1 MPRPLRWLGDAGATL
16 LRREDERRGEVRK
29 KARVHRKHEYSQLES
44 YKEYSD
50 SGRRRLESLE
60 GAFRFLFANSAT
72 RLGYMQKKLIDV
84 VTIALLSKIFGAD
97 LVGNLRYI
105 HKKYLI
111 DELNDTVAILFPR
124 RSGKTE
130 GSAIMIAVVAV
141 SQPHG
146 NCIMYNLTATQAK
159 EFLQAVKKYLDV
171 FQHSEEYGWTMVRKD
186 VRQLMEIRTRKYG
199 TLNSIKSYPS
209 ALKGDAKID
218 PRRGTPDCPGAMP
231 PPDTHSPPLLPISP
245 SHVLHSLLTRPAC
258 RANGLYSFT
267 AAGSARTPPRPS
279 QSRLAARP
287 TPCRDRWP
295 APGRAAAQSRAPSC
309 PAVAA

>member
-1 MPRPLRWLGDAGATL
+1 MSERPRPLRWLGTVGDDL
-16 LRREDERRGEVRK
+16 LKREQERRGAARK
-29 KARVHRKHEYSQLES
+29 KARVYRKYEYSQLES
-44 YKEYSD
+44 YKEYTD

-60 GAFRFLFANSAT
+60 GAFRYLFANSST

-141 SQPHG
+141 SQPNG

-159 EFLQAVKKYLDV
+159 EFLKAVRRYLNV
-171 FQHSEEYGWTMVRKD
+171 FEKSDEYGWTMVSQD

-199 TLNSIKSYPS
+199 TVNSIKSYPS

-218 PRRGTPDCPGAMP
+218 RC
-231 PPDTHSPPLLPISP
+231 
-245 SHVLHSLLTRPAC
+245 
-258 RANGLYSFT
+258 
-267 AAGSARTPPRPS
+267 AAA
-279 QSRLAARP
+279 
-287 TPCRDRWP
+287 W
-295 APGRAAAQSRAPSC
+295 PGRALPSHTL
-309 PAVAA
+309 PPSHFLTTHSIFL

>member
-1 MPRPLRWLGDAGATL
+1 MGGAGDAL
-16 LRREDERRGEVRK
+16 LKRERERRGAARK
-29 KARVHRKHEYSQLES
+29 RARVYRKHEYSQLES

-60 GAFRFLFANSAT
+60 GAFRYLFANSNT

-141 SQPHG
+141 SQPNG

-159 EFLQAVKKYLDV
+159 EFLKAVRRYLNV
-171 FQHSEEYGWTMVRKD
+171 FEKSDEYGWTMVSQD

-199 TLNSIKSYPS
+199 TVNSIKSYPS

-218 PRRGTPDCPGAMP
+218 RCVAACAWKPCPP
-231 PPDTHSPPLLPISP
+231 LSPPPLLPSYPRFTMLRSRGPSQTHSIEPVDVSRTAP
-245 SHVLHSLLTRPAC
+245 TLPDPRQSHV
-258 RANGLYSFT
+258 
-267 AAGSARTPPRPS
+267 
-279 QSRLAARP
+279 
-287 TPCRDRWP
+287 
-295 APGRAAAQSRAPSC
+295 AAQPVPVCARFPAAWRDAVQSPFGSC
-309 PAVAA
+309 SAAVA